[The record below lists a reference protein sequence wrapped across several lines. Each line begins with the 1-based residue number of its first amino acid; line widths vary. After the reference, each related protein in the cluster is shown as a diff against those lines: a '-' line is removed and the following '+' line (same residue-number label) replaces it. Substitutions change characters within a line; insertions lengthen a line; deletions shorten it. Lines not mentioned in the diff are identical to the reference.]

1 MSIPRADSRLV
12 SFSTNFNDRI
22 NLSASTYDLS
32 PLQAST
38 YAGYH
43 DAFVAAYH
51 ALVAARESGVRSE
64 SLTATKDAA
73 KQSLLGYARQLYA
86 HVRLSQTVPEAAKIE
101 LGVRVR
107 RAPSPRPVPGS
118 APGLTVVSV
127 DGCVLRVRLSDPA
140 HPTHKRLPDGVN
152 GAVLMSYVGGETP
165 PASPGDYDLHGATS
179 RSTLDVIFPITLAP
193 GTRVWLTAA
202 WFNDR
207 KQFGPA
213 CNPVGATINYG
224 GSMRMAA

>member
-12 SFSTNFNDRI
+12 NFSTNFNDRI

-38 YAGYH
+38 YTGYH
-43 DAFVAAYH
+43 DSFVAAYS
-51 ALVAARESGVRSE
+51 ALVAARESGIRSE

-86 HVRLSQTVPEAAKIE
+86 QVRSSLTVPDAAKIE
-101 LGVRVR
+101 LGVRLR
-107 RAPSPRPVPGS
+107 RAPSPRPIPGS
-118 APGLTVVSV
+118 APRLTVVSV
-127 DGCVLRVRLSDPA
+127 DGCVVKIRLSDPA
-140 HPTHKRLPDGVN
+140 HPTHKRLPDFAN
-152 GAVLMSYVGGETP
+152 GAILMSYVGETAP
-165 PASPGDYDLHGATS
+165 TSPGDYNLQGATS
-179 RSTLDVIFPITLAP
+179 RSTLDVIFPVTLAP
-193 GTRVWLTAA
+193 GTKVWLTAA

-207 KQFGPA
+207 KQLGPA